1 MEQTTKNLLNAPKCK
16 FLAPR
21 LDPVPFLLDESFDE
35 SECDSTSTNND
46 SPKWDKIL
54 KIKLT
59 KQKNKTKK
67 KKKKLKIKNSKKVN

>member
-54 KIKLT
+54 KIK
-59 KQKNKTKK
+59 KTICHKSDK
-67 KKKKLKIKNSKKVN
+67 EIEFVYEN